1 MIVRIQIV
9 VYLSILFYTCSS
21 QNQLPVI
28 EIFSE
33 EQINWQEKTTCK
45 IGYKFQEID
54 TILDA
59 GIKFR
64 GGMSRAYDK
73 HSFSLE
79 LDNKYTFNSLPKDDD
94 WVLNASY
101 IDKTF
106 MRHKICYDLFREM
119 GNKNLAAKCDYIQL
133 KIDGN
138 YEGLYVLMEQVNAGM
153 LDLDKTD
160 SMAMLFKGPLLFY
173 KEKNYEWMDSLNY
186 YHQKYP
192 KFSKKDF
199 TFYIEEFRSFLF
211 STTDKEFKKNITNW
225 VDLDNIIDWHLLLLF
240 TNNSDGVMKNFYLY
254 KVNTKTPFRIAIWD
268 YDHSFGRDGDNEL
281 NMMNVEV
288 NCDQS
293 VLLKRLTE
301 MDQYIIRLKE
311 RWGELRKK
319 GLFSAQ
325 HIADL
330 IKENDSL
337 IKGAILENQQRW
349 PIDSK
354 FYFDDNHYQ
363 QEVELINKFVK
374 IRLAQLDERLSY
386 SK

>member
-1 MIVRIQIV
+1 MIVRIHIV
-9 VYLSILFYTCSS
+9 VYLTIFFCACSG
-21 QNQLPVI
+21 QDQLPVI

-33 EQINWQEKTTCK
+33 EQINWQEKKACK
-45 IGYKFQEID
+45 ITYKFEEID
-54 TILDA
+54 TTLHA
-59 GIKFR
+59 AIKFR
-64 GGMSRAYDK
+64 GGISRAYDK

-119 GNKNLAAKCDYIQL
+119 DNKNLAAKCDYIQL
-133 KIDGN
+133 KIDGK

-192 KFSKKDF
+192 KFSEKDF
-199 TFYIEEFRSFLF
+199 TFYIEDFRSFLF
-211 STTDKEFKKNITNW
+211 SSKDKAFEKNVTNW

-254 KVNTKTPFRIAIWD
+254 KVNSKTPFRIAIWD

-288 NCDQS
+288 NCDRS
-293 VLLKRLTE
+293 VLLKRLSK
-301 MDQYIIRLKE
+301 MVQYTVRLKN
-311 RWGELRKK
+311 RWSDLRNR
-319 GLFSAQ
+319 GVFSAQ

-337 IKGAILENQQRW
+337 IKSAILENQQRW
-349 PIDSK
+349 PMDSK
-354 FYFDDNHYQ
+354 FYFDDNNYQ
-363 QEVELINKFVK
+363 QEVKLINTFVK
-374 IRLAQLDERLSY
+374 IRLAQLDERFSY
-386 SK
+386 SE